1 MENNL
6 IQIFAV
12 SALLGAGLLQAILAI
27 AGYRSRSER
36 RQREHNLRALQE
48 ELMLIS
54 SENTALGR
62 RISLLEMQ
70 QSQVIRQQE
79 QEHQHQQQHQYQQP
93 IQSGPV
99 GQAYEVAVNL
109 VRKGTEVDELIS
121 TCGLSH
127 GEADL
132 IMKLYGTPTERDR
145 NMAPDKPRRQVSP
158 SHSATAAYEA
168 AY

>member
-1 MENNL
+1 MDTTL

-12 SALLGAGLLQAILAI
+12 SALLGAALLQTILAI
-27 AGYRSRSER
+27 AGFRSRAER
-36 RQREHNLRALQE
+36 RQREQSLRALQE
-48 ELMLIS
+48 ELLMMS

-62 RISLLEMQ
+62 RLSLLEHHMA
-70 QSQVIRQQE
+70 QVST
-79 QEHQHQQQHQYQQP
+79 QP
-93 IQSGPV
+93 EKYAHSGPI

-109 VRKGTEVDELIS
+109 VRKGTDVDELIA

-132 IMKLYGTPTERDR
+132 IMRLYG
-145 NMAPDKPRRQVSP
+145 APAAHDVKTATAKAKRQAAPV
-158 SHSATAAYEA
+158 HTAAAAYEA

>member
-12 SALLGAGLLQAILAI
+12 SAMLGAALLQAILAI

-48 ELMLIS
+48 ELMVIS
-54 SENTALGR
+54 GENTALGR
-62 RISLLEMQ
+62 RISLLEQ
-70 QSQVIRQQE
+70 HQSQVSRQQD
-79 QEHQHQQQHQYQQP
+79 QHPVHM
-93 IQSGPV
+93 GPV

-109 VRKGTEVDELIS
+109 VRKGTDVDELIS

-132 IMKLYGTPTERDR
+132 IMRLYGTSAERDT
-145 NMAPDKPRRQVSP
+145 NTAPGKPKRQALP
-158 SHSATAAYEA
+158 LHSAAAAYAA

>member
-1 MENNL
+1 MDNTL

-12 SALLGAGLLQAILAI
+12 SALLGAALLQAILAI
-27 AGYRSRSER
+27 AGFRSRAER
-36 RQREHNLRALQE
+36 SLREQSLRALQE
-48 ELMLIS
+48 ELLVVS

-62 RISLLEMQ
+62 RLGLLEQRMA
-70 QSQVIRQQE
+70 QVST
-79 QEHQHQQQHQYQQP
+79 QP
-93 IQSGPV
+93 EKQTHSGPI

-109 VRKGTEVDELIS
+109 VRKGTDVNELIA

-132 IMKLYGTPTERDR
+132 IMRLYG
-145 NMAPDKPRRQVSP
+145 APAAHDVKTATAKAKRQTAPV
-158 SHSATAAYEA
+158 HTAAAAYEA

>member
-12 SALLGAGLLQAILAI
+12 SALLGAALLQAILAI

-36 RQREHNLRALQE
+36 RQREQSLHALQE
-48 ELMLIS
+48 ELMTINA
-54 SENTALGR
+54 ENTALGR
-62 RISLLEMQ
+62 RLRLLEQ
-70 QSQVIRQQE
+70 HLSQVSVQQE
-79 QEHQHQQQHQYQQP
+79 QHP
-93 IQSGPV
+93 VRTGPV

-109 VRKGTEVDELIS
+109 VRKGTNVDELIA

-132 IMKLYGTPTERDR
+132 IMRLYGAPAAGDANTAPVKPKRQALPT
-145 NMAPDKPRRQVSP
+145 
-158 SHSATAAYEA
+158 HSAAAAYEA

>member
-48 ELMLIS
+48 ELMVIS

-62 RISLLEMQ
+62 RISLLELQ
-70 QSQVIRQQE
+70 QSQVIRLQDQE
-79 QEHQHQQQHQYQQP
+79 QQHQYQQP
-93 IQSGPV
+93 AQSGPV

-109 VRKGTEVDELIS
+109 VRKGTDVDELIS

-132 IMKLYGTPTERDR
+132 IMRLYGSPTERDK
-145 NMAPDKPRRQVSP
+145 NIAPGKPKRQVSP